1 MRMWSRLSVD
11 IDTEHN
17 DALLLKEIIGLWL
30 TIRGFSIAG
39 QWLEIYKNNRA
50 LTTKKYLH
58 KVLKRGQTSKS
69 KSSSKNTNS
78 LCKTKKKTVTKPSVL

>member
-1 MRMWSRLSVD
+1 MKMRMWSRLSVD

-50 LTTKKYLH
+50 LTTKKYLR
-58 KVLKRGQTSKS
+58 KILKRGQISKS

-78 LCKTKKKTVTKPSVL
+78 FCKTKKNCY